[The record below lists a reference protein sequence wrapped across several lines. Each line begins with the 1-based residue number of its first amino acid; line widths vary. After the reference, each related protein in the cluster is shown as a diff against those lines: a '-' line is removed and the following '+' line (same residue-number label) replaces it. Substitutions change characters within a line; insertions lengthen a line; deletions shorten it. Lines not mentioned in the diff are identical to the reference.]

1 MIEAFIQSGYIAL
14 FILAVLAAEALY
26 FARYFRR
33 FPAFLSGLASGA
45 FMALALNAAILQH
58 GWKMIAAFLFLSGVF
73 HATEI
78 WNWLRLV
85 RRG

>member
-1 MIEAFIQSGYIAL
+1 MIEEFVQSGYVAL
-14 FILAVLAAEALY
+14 FILAVLALEALY
-26 FARYFRR
+26 FARYVRR

-45 FMALALNAAILQH
+45 FMALALHAALLQQ
-58 GWKMIAAFLFLSGVF
+58 GWRMIAAFLFLSGVF